1 MSVRGRERVCVS
13 ERGRER
19 ECVCVREE
27 EEERECV
34 RERQKDFR
42 MCLTVGSSVQMKDVF
57 RLITQL
63 TEKVFFSSRTFALK

>member
-1 MSVRGRERVCVS
+1 MSECECERERVCVCVREGEEEREC
-13 ERGRER
+13 ERGRG
-19 ECVCVREE
+19 
-27 EEERECV
+27 RECV